1 MTHPAPAAV
10 LLVRASR
17 DAARSHAVRATALL
31 AGALAAVLVVAL
43 SAGEFAVPIA
53 DVVPALAGRG
63 DEGARFIVNELRL
76 PRALSG
82 ILVGAALGMS
92 GAIFQ
97 SILRNPLGSP
107 DVLGIAA
114 GGSLAAVV
122 AITVASASFATIAV
136 AAFLG
141 SLAFSAAVYA
151 LAYRRGVSSYR
162 FILVGIGLGGA
173 ASAMTHFLVTKAS
186 RLQSAEVLLWLTG
199 SLNAV
204 GTETLVP
211 LAIVLA
217 ALAPVAIALSA
228 RLHALALGDDTAV
241 GLGVG
246 LERSRLAALT
256 VAVALCGAGIA
267 AAGPVAFVAFMAG
280 PIGRWVT
287 RSPLALVPAALA
299 GAIIVLV
306 ADQFGRLA
314 FAPAE
319 IPVGI
324 FTGALGAPFLL
335 ALLARANRAG
345 RGG

>member
-1 MTHPAPAAV
+1 VRATAGLAV
-10 LLVRASR
+10 LLV
-17 DAARSHAVRATALL
+17 
-31 AGALAAVLVVAL
+31 AVLIIAL

-53 DVVPALAGRG
+53 DVVPALLGGA
-63 DEGARFIVNELRL
+63 DEEARFIITELRL

-92 GAIFQ
+92 GAMFQ
-97 SILRNPLGSP
+97 SVLRNPLGSP
-107 DVLGIAA
+107 DILGITA
-114 GGSLAAVV
+114 GGALAAVV
-122 AITVASASFATIAV
+122 AITIASATFATIAG
-136 AAFLG
+136 AAFAG
-141 SLAFSAAVYA
+141 SLVFTALVYVV
-151 LAYRRGVSSYR
+151 AYHRGVSSYR
-162 FILVGIGLGGA
+162 FILVGIALSMA
-173 ASAMTHFLVTKAS
+173 ASALTQYLVTKAS
-186 RLQSAEVLLWLTG
+186 RLESAEVLLWLTG

-211 LAIVLA
+211 LAIAFAILGPLALVLTT
-217 ALAPVAIALSA
+217 
-228 RLHALALGDDTAV
+228 RMHALALSDDTAV

-246 LERSRLAALT
+246 VQRARFAVIA
-256 VAVALCGAGIA
+256 VAVALCGVGIA

-287 RSPLALVPAALA
+287 RSPLALVPAGLA
-299 GAIIVLV
+299 GAIIVLA

-335 ALLARANRAG
+335 VLLARANRAG